1 VSPADPTLALPTPPA
16 LAEPVGSLDHPL
28 RRDLEVD
35 RHGPFAVAG
44 RRACVTGVVA
54 RGADQVRVHPHRMAD
69 GPRLVDAFCDAAAM
83 TPLGL
88 ERRLRVAG
96 GIVIER
102 VVVARDA
109 PFALFEWEIEDEA
122 GGNDRGQEHA
132 VAAELEWAVE
142 ADDDASTG
150 PFRWQT
156 GPRLLA
162 TAGARGLAAFVFSV
176 EPDSLAAH
184 GPGEGDGGVDGEGP
198 ARLRVR
204 ARVTLRP
211 GHGLRLAMA
220 SAADDATLERA
231 LRAANRTRAV
241 VQARRGFV
249 ARLLEDRLS
258 LESPDLL
265 LDRAVAEAK
274 VALADRVVDRPGI
287 GRTLAA
293 GYGADGPTYLGAAML
308 QGARDALLTGDFDAA
323 RDVLL
328 FLGRHQG
335 PGGGGE
341 PGATV
346 PYLALAG
353 EYHAW
358 TGDTASMGAEWP
370 RLMAAWD
377 RVGELPEQAVVDGL
391 VHVAEAL
398 GERATVTG
406 ARGQGRSGVVGSG
419 GRGEGQGQ
427 GRGLGVEPGLGQ
439 GLGRGLGMAP
449 TGLGRLRRL
458 LGVEPDA
465 VRGRLT
471 LRPRPPAEWEHFQ
484 VQGLAM
490 GDAAFSLAYRR
501 TGSLHRHTVR
511 QDRGP
516 VPATLILELEIP
528 GPLRAARVD
537 GVSAQLAAVEGAHRG
552 AWRVPVQLTLDH
564 ERVVE
569 LEVGTG
575 S

>member
-16 LAEPVGSLDHPL
+16 LADPVGSLDHPL

-35 RHGPFAVAG
+35 GHGPFAVAG
-44 RRACVTGVVA
+44 RRACVTGRVA
-54 RGADQVRVHPHRMAD
+54 RGADQVRVHPHRVAA
-69 GPRLVDAFCDAAAM
+69 GPRMVQAVCEAAIM

-102 VVVARDA
+102 VVVPRDA
-109 PFALFEWEIEDEA
+109 PFALFEWEIEDAA
-122 GGNDRGQEHA
+122 GGNDQGQEHA

-142 ADDDASTG
+142 ADDDAVTG

-162 TAGARGLAAFVFSV
+162 TAGPRGLAAFVFGV
-176 EPDSLAAH
+176 EPDSLAAY
-184 GPGEGDGGVDGEGP
+184 GPGERDGPAGVDAP
-198 ARLRVR
+198 ASLRFR

-220 SAADDATLERA
+220 SAADDATLQRA

-241 VQARRGFV
+241 VHGRRGFV
-249 ARLLEDRLS
+249 ARLLDDRLS
-258 LESPDLL
+258 LESPDPA

-274 VALADRVVDRPGI
+274 VALADRVVDTPGS
-287 GRTLAA
+287 GRTLVA
-293 GYGADGPTYLGAAML
+293 GYGPDGPTYDGAAML
-308 QGARDALLTGDFDAA
+308 LGARDALLTGDFDTA

-328 FLGRHQG
+328 FLGRHQD
-335 PGGGGE
+335 PGGRGE

-377 RVGELPEQAVVDGL
+377 RIGGLPEQAVVDGL

-398 GERATVTG
+398 GERAPVRG
-406 ARGQGRSGVVGSG
+406 AGDGGVGSSGQGLGLEHPFEG
-419 GRGEGQGQ
+419 GLGLGLGL
-427 GRGLGVEPGLGQ
+427 GLGGGLGLGVE
-439 GLGRGLGMAP
+439 
-449 TGLGRLRRL
+449 RLRRL

-484 VQGLAM
+484 VRGLAM

-501 TGSLHRHTVR
+501 TGSLHRLTVR

-537 GVSAQLAAVEGAHRG
+537 GVSAQLAPVEGAHGG
-552 AWRVPVQLTLDH
+552 ASRVPVQLALDH

-575 S
+575 G